1 MEQRVGNGVFVLYD
15 GLRQDAVLGR
25 KGVLRPTLSL
35 RLALSLVCAIAL
47 HALLALSATCAV
59 VLTIRHSKGIARHDG
74 NEQTCYYREKKV
86 PLLHSVFFYF
96 FMRYFMRFN
105 ASLTTCSTGIA
116 AFSSSNAL
124 TTLAEGAGEKPSM
137 VRADTASSMTSLF
150 TATVLP
156 PSPMVTS

>member
-1 MEQRVGNGVFVLYD
+1 MPHPVAALHPAA
-15 GLRQDAVLGR
+15 GLRHCAAHPAGVERGVCGR
-25 KGVLRPTLSL
+25 PDEK
-35 RLALSLVCAIAL
+35 AQQ
-47 HALLALSATCAV
+47 
-59 VLTIRHSKGIARHDG
+59 RHSSPQRQRADMLLLKEKGSFASFSFL
-74 NEQTCYYREKKV
+74 Y
-86 PLLHSVFFYF
+86 
-96 FMRYFMRFN
+96 YFMRFN
-105 ASLTTCSTGIA
+105 ASLTTCSTGMA